1 MEMFFSLMARS
12 KGSTV
17 QGVLRSCGV
26 SELFLMPPAI
36 A

>member
-17 QGVLRSCGV
+17 QGVPRSCGV
-26 SELFLMPPAI
+26 SECSCF
-36 A
+36 

>member
-17 QGVLRSCGV
+17 QGVLMSCGV
-26 SELFLMPPAI
+26 SECSCF
-36 A
+36 